1 MDILRIEQVLMNL
14 VSNAAKYS
22 DPDTNIDINC
32 SSNAVNLIV
41 CVRDQ
46 GIGISKQ
53 NINRIFDKYFREEAV
68 TDKYGGFVLGLF
80 FFPCLISKQPGRF
93 SCPKK
98 KKNPPSFF
106 FFLPCRSVLNIT

>member
-68 TDKYGGFVLGLF
+68 TDKYGGFCMGLF
-80 FFPCLISKQPGRF
+80 IYSRTITQNPRVFWAE
-93 SCPKK
+93 KK
-98 KKNPPSFF
+98 KEGRPILFF
-106 FFLPCRSVLNIT
+106 ISLCT

>member
-68 TDKYGGFVLGLF
+68 TDKYGGFFTGLPFISCLGIKHPRAVFGGKKKKGRPSLF
-80 FFPCLISKQPGRF
+80 FFPPLR
-93 SCPKK
+93 
-98 KKNPPSFF
+98 N
-106 FFLPCRSVLNIT
+106 